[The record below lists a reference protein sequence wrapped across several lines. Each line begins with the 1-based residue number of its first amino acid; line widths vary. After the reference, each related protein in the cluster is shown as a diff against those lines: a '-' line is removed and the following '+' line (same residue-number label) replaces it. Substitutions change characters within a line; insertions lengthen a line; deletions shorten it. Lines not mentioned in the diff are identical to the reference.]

1 LTRACEGLLK
11 PGIPALI
18 PRQDLD
24 AEVAVL
30 VERGVP
36 VLEGIQEAPWGRYA
50 VFADPDGNRLVLRGR
65 PTRV

>member
-1 LTRACEGLLK
+1 M
-11 PGIPALI
+11 
-18 PRQDLD
+18 
-24 AEVAVL
+24 L

-36 VLEGIQEAPWGRYA
+36 VLEGIQETPWGRYA